1 MNNSNR
7 DLLVLFKQELMT
19 PQAIEQEVALLHDLL
34 FWVERLDNFVKAHEL
49 IDLNKYKI
57 TNKAIDIKK
66 VIRGK
71 KDPSF
76 LFLNNLN

>member
-57 TNKAIDIKK
+57 TSKAIDIKK

-71 KDPSF
+71 KDTAF
-76 LFLNNLN
+76 IFLNNLN

>member
-19 PQAIEQEVALLHDLL
+19 PLAIEQEVAMLHDLL

-57 TNKAIDIKK
+57 SNKAIDIKK
-66 VIRGK
+66 IIREK
-71 KDPSF
+71 KDISF